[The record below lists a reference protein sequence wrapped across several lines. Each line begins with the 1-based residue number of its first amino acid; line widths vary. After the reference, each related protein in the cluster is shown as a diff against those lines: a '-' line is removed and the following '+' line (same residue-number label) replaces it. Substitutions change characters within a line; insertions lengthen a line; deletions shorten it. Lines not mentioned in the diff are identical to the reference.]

1 MENKLTKYILI
12 FIILGLVTY
21 ITLKKHYEY
30 KQDVYNSVEL
40 KTEFKTFIVIEKYSR
55 NNRYYLKL
63 YNQLTENSKVVEVTQ
78 NIYYNV
84 YFVGDTIK

>member
-1 MENKLTKYILI
+1 MENKLTRYILT
-12 FIILGLVTY
+12 FIIFGLVTY
-21 ITLKKHYEY
+21 ITLKKHCEY

-40 KTEFKTFIVIEKYSR
+40 KTEFKTFIVIEKYSKS
-55 NNRYYLKL
+55 NRYYLKL